1 MELLL
6 NIIWIALVVP
16 ALWMWHWKP
25 RSVQHP
31 QGLGRYRPFIL
42 LGCVLL
48 LLFPVVSATDDLNA
62 MRPEMEDSN
71 PSTSPFKHSA
81 SARSNLSAH
90 ATGTVPLQHV
100 GPGFVPSDESCGL
113 VWILSVG
120 LPASVPEKQSV
131 SRGPPAS
138 VLS

>member
-31 QGLGRYRPFIL
+31 QWLGGYCPFIL
-42 LGCVLL
+42 LGCALL

-62 MRPEMEDSN
+62 MRPEMEDCN
-71 PSTSPFKHSA
+71 ASTGPFKHSA
-81 SARSNLSAH
+81 SARSNLVTH
-90 ATGTVPLQHV
+90 ATGTIPSQRVAAGFIPLA
-100 GPGFVPSDESCGL
+100 ELYGL
-113 VWILSVG
+113 VWISSFG
-120 LPASVPEKQSV
+120 LPATVPVKQSV

-138 VLS
+138 ALS